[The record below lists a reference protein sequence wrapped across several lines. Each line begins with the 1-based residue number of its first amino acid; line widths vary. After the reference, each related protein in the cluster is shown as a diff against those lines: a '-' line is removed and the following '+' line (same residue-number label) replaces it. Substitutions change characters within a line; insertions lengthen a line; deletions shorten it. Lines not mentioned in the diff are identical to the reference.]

1 MARVLRF
8 RQVCGLLSSGHGWS
22 CWVIVGTHLGLKLMT
37 LTLPG
42 LLDMD
47 LSESSLAVTLLPVLD
62 TLYTMPV
69 VELYRPLVR
78 EITWSPIWMSFPS
91 LSCTKGSVG
100 GPLS

>member
-1 MARVLRF
+1 MF
-8 RQVCGLLSSGHGWS
+8 GSGHGRS
-22 CWVIVGTHLGLKLMT
+22 CWDVVGTHLGLKLMT

-47 LSESSLAVTLLPVLD
+47 LSDSSLGVTLLPVLD
-62 TLYTMPV
+62 TLYTIPV
-69 VELYRPLVR
+69 VELCRPLVR
-78 EITWSPIWMSFPS
+78 KITWSPIWMLFPS